1 MPPVSI
7 RYLDSREA
15 AEVLG
20 MQAQTCR
27 AMRAAGRSPEPDAMA
42 GRQPGG
48 RPETIERWKAHRER

>member
-20 MQAQTCR
+20 VQPQTFR
-27 AMRAAGRSPEPDAMA
+27 AMRAAGRAPEPDAMT
-42 GRQPGG
+42 GRQPGW
-48 RPETIERWKAHRER
+48 RPETIERWKAQRER